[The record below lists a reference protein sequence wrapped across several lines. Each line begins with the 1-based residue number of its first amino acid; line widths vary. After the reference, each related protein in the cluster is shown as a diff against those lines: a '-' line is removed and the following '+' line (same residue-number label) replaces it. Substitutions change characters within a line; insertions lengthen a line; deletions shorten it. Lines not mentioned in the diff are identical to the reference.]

1 MNTIY
6 KNYLYVFLISTL
18 IIFILVISTNRLID
32 PYSFFYEPTKQEFN
46 FLKPYIPT
54 TRAKAL
60 AILKIRPK
68 TIILGSSRTESG
80 VDPNHALWDL
90 QPVFNAAFG
99 GADIYDSFYFLKH
112 ANSTGELKKAVIM
125 VDFFMF
131 NAQRKMY
138 KEENYEF
145 LELIEK
151 QSELF
156 KFETLKYLISLQT
169 IGDSF
174 KTLMN
179 KDLTNELN
187 IDYGLRKVPQVTFPY
202 SKFISTE
209 SAFYKVHYH
218 NFKTQNS
225 YQDNQKAFEWI
236 IDFSIENNIDLSI
249 GISPIHARL
258 LEVLYVKGHQEEFEN
273 WKRNLIQ
280 ILELKKGRNLQ
291 NKVNIYDFSGFNTY
305 TSEAIPN
312 KENKEDIQTNMEW
325 YLEPSHYKKS
335 LGNKIIERLLTEE
348 DNSKNSFGI
357 KLNKDNIEEH
367 LVKIQNER
375 ELWKNKFPQYSK
387 EIHSL
392 KQH

>member
-1 MNTIY
+1 M
-6 KNYLYVFLISTL
+6 
-18 IIFILVISTNRLID
+18 
-32 PYSFFYEPTKQEFN
+32 
-46 FLKPYIPT
+46 
-54 TRAKAL
+54 
-60 AILKIRPK
+60 
-68 TIILGSSRTESG
+68 
-80 VDPNHALWDL
+80 DPNHVLWDL

-99 GADIYDSFYFLKH
+99 GADIYSSFYYLKH

-131 NAQRKMY
+131 NAQRKRY
-138 KEENYEF
+138 VKEDYAF

-156 KFETLKYLISLQT
+156 KLKTLKYLMSLQT

-187 IDYGLRKVPQVTFPY
+187 IYYGLRKVPQVTFPY

-225 YQDNQKAFEWI
+225 YQDNREAFEWI
-236 IDFSIENNIDLSI
+236 IDFAIENNIDLSI

-258 LEVLYVKGHQEEFEN
+258 LEVLYLKGHQEEFEN
-273 WKRNLIQ
+273 WKRNMIQ
-280 ILELKKGRNLQ
+280 VVELKKGRNLQ
-291 NKVNIYDFSGFNTY
+291 HKINIYDFSGFNTF

-312 KENKEDIQTNMEW
+312 KENKEDLQTNMEW
-325 YLEPSHYKKS
+325 YLEPSHYKKR
-335 LGNKIIERLLTEE
+335 LGNEIIERLLTEE
-348 DNSKNSFGI
+348 DSSKNSFGI
-357 KLNKDNIEEH
+357 KLSKDNIEEH
-367 LVKIQNER
+367 LVKIQKER
-375 ELWKNKFPQYSK
+375 ELWKNNFPQYSK
-387 EIHSL
+387 EIYAL

>member
-1 MNTIY
+1 M
-6 KNYLYVFLISTL
+6 
-18 IIFILVISTNRLID
+18 
-32 PYSFFYEPTKQEFN
+32 
-46 FLKPYIPT
+46 KPYVPI

-187 IDYGLRKVPQVTFPY
+187 VDYGLRKVPQVTFPY

-225 YQDNQKAFEWI
+225 YQDN
-236 IDFSIENNIDLSI
+236 
-249 GISPIHARL
+249 
-258 LEVLYVKGHQEEFEN
+258 
-273 WKRNLIQ
+273 
-280 ILELKKGRNLQ
+280 
-291 NKVNIYDFSGFNTY
+291 
-305 TSEAIPN
+305 
-312 KENKEDIQTNMEW
+312 
-325 YLEPSHYKKS
+325 
-335 LGNKIIERLLTEE
+335 
-348 DNSKNSFGI
+348 
-357 KLNKDNIEEH
+357 
-367 LVKIQNER
+367 
-375 ELWKNKFPQYSK
+375 
-387 EIHSL
+387 
-392 KQH
+392 